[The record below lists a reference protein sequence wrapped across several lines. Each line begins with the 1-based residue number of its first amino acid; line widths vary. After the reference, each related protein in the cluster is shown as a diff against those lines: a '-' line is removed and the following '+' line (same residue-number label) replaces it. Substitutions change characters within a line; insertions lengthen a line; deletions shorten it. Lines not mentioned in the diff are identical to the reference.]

1 MKLLILTRPGEKHG
15 PCDQCR
21 HDECI
26 EQRELASTVCH
37 CCQDLIG
44 FHRAFCFDADRRPVH
59 FACLGSEIE
68 RHARLLGIEAE
79 TVTTPTAPLLYDKPA
94 AAKLLNISET
104 SINELMSAG
113 ELSRVKI
120 GVRVLFTPQM
130 LTDLINRKTILA
142 KWARLKAVS

>member
-1 MKLLILTRPGEKHG
+1 MRLTILTRPGEKHG
-15 PCDQCR
+15 PCEQCR
-21 HDECI
+21 HDQCA

-59 FACLGSEIE
+59 FACLSIEIE

-79 TVTTPTAPLLYDKPA
+79 SVTTPTAPLLYDKPA
-94 AAKLLNISET
+94 AAKLLNISEST
-104 SINELMSAG
+104 ISELMNAG

-120 GVRVLFTPQM
+120 GVRVLFTPKM
-130 LTDLINRKTILA
+130 LTDLITRKTILA
-142 KWARLKAVS
+142 TPDRLRAVS